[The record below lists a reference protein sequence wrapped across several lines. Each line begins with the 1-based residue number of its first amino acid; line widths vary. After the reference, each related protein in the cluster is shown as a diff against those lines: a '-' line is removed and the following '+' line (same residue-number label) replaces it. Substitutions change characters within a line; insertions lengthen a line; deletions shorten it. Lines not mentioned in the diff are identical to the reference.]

1 MHRTR
6 LDVRTGFVLV
16 ELMIAIGVFLVVAT
30 IAVGGFARSLRTIR
44 QNAALVSASG
54 NTSLA
59 LEQMTRE
66 MRTGYDFCTNGQ
78 VCTLPDALSF
88 KNAKG
93 DVIQYSLV
101 DNIIVRTCTVSGGT
115 CDGDPGDRPITP
127 ATTVIK
133 SLSFVTLGTEPG
145 DKYQPRVTITVGV
158 TAKEAGLQS
167 AVTTFQTT
175 VSSRLPLDS

>member
-1 MHRTR
+1 MDSMHLQTR
-6 LDVRTGFVLV
+6 RGFVLV
-16 ELMIAIGVFLVVAT
+16 ELMIAIGVFIVVAT

-66 MRTGYDFCTNGQ
+66 MRTGVDFCTNGQ
-78 VCTLPDALSF
+78 TCSLPDSLSF

-93 DVIQYSLV
+93 DSITYSLA
-101 DNIIVRTCTVSGGT
+101 DGIILRTCAVDTGT
-115 CDGDPGDRPITP
+115 CDGDPGEYPITP
-127 ATTVIK
+127 STTIIK
-133 SLSFVTLGTEPG
+133 SLSFSTLGTEPG
-145 DKYQPRVTITVGV
+145 DNYQPRITITVGV
-158 TAKEAGLQS
+158 SAKEAGLS
-167 AVTTFQTT
+167 SSVTTLQTT